1 MPKKVTSENINNKL
15 SLVMKSGKANLGFK
29 QTLKGL
35 RNGHVK
41 MVILSQN
48 CPEIRKALLEYYV
61 RLAKAEIYHFSGN
74 NAELGAACGR
84 YHRVST
90 MGIIDPGDSDIF
102 TA

>member
-1 MPKKVTSENINNKL
+1 
-15 SLVMKSGKANLGFK
+15 
-29 QTLKGL
+29 
-35 RNGHVK
+35 

-48 CPEIRKALLEYYV
+48 CPEVRKALLEYYV